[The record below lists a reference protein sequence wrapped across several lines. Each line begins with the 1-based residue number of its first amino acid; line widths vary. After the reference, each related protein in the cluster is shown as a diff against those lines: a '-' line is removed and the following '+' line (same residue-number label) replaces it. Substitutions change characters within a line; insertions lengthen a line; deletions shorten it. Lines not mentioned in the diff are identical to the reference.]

1 MRLQRA
7 SFLKAREVKTPS
19 LRERAT
25 FKNQRATGC
34 TSLFDPR
41 SPACLPG
48 CTAPATLTFLSS
60 LNAPERHVLSCMTSL
75 HLFLVKFFSLR
86 KSYISLIL
94 AQTER

>member
-7 SFLKAREVKTPS
+7 SFLKAREVKTPL

-25 FKNQRATGC
+25 FKNQRAT
-34 TSLFDPR
+34 
-41 SPACLPG
+41 G

-75 HLFLVKFFSLR
+75 HLFLVKFSSLP